1 MNKKTKDNQP
11 NQLKIISLGGF
22 GLVTKNMFIY
32 ETPKD
37 ILIIDCG
44 IGFPDEEMLGVDL
57 VIPDISYLK
66 NKKDKIRGIII
77 SHGHEDHFGALPFL
91 LPQLPKVP
99 IFASKLALAIIERK
113 LKENRVKADL
123 RLVDR
128 KRTLKLGDF
137 EVDFIQVTHSVPET
151 QHMFIKTPYGNIY
164 HGSDF
169 KFDWTPIDK
178 TNIEVEKMVEASEQG
193 VDLML
198 SDCLRS
204 EREGYTD
211 SEQALTEIFE
221 REIAKAKGRFIVTTM
236 SSNISRLKT
245 AIDVSR
251 ASGRKIALVGRS
263 IIEIIKIAR
272 RLGYLDLPK
281 EDEINLRK
289 VNNYPDE
296 KITLLVAGSQAQAG
310 SSLDRIAS
318 QTHHNIRIKPKDFV
332 VFSTDYIPGN
342 ESSMQTAIDLLMR
355 QGAEVSYMD
364 ISEDLHVSGHGA
376 RGDLA
381 LLINLVKPKFLL
393 PIGGGFRQMKQY
405 SLLAQRIGYQE
416 DKIILPSS
424 GDMIGV
430 NKEKTG
436 IIGQFEARDVMVDGL
451 GVGDVGNVVLRDRE
465 ILSQEGVVSAV
476 VMLDKNKMQ
485 TIEEPEVLSRGF
497 VYGQIKDGKEI
508 LSLAQKE
515 ISRIV
520 NGARKGISTR
530 DLKVAIQDSLEKFF
544 YSTTGRRPMVLLTII
559 EA

>member
-1 MNKKTKDNQP
+1 M
-11 NQLKIISLGGF
+11 
-22 GLVTKNMFIY
+22 VTKNMFVY

-37 ILIIDCG
+37 ILIVDCG

-66 NKKDKIRGIII
+66 DKKDKIRGIVI
-77 SHGHEDHFGALPFL
+77 SHGHEDHFGALPFI
-91 LPQLPKVP
+91 LPLLPKVP
-99 IFASKLALAIIERK
+99 IFSSKLALAIAERK
-113 LKENRVKADL
+113 LKENRIRADL
-123 RLVDR
+123 RVADR
-128 KRTLKLGDF
+128 TRPLNLGDF
-137 EVDFIQVTHSVPET
+137 EINFIQVTHSVPET
-151 QHMFIKTPYGNIY
+151 QHMFIKTPYGNVY

-178 TNIEVEKMVEASEQG
+178 TKIEVEKMVKASEQG

-204 EREGYTD
+204 EREGYTQ
-211 SEQALTEIFE
+211 SEQTLVEIFE

-245 AIDVSR
+245 AIDVSLAR
-251 ASGRKIALVGRS
+251 GRKVALVGRS
-263 IIEIIKIAR
+263 IIEVVKIGR
-272 RLGYLDLPK
+272 EFGYLNLPK
-281 EDEINLRK
+281 EMEVDIRK
-289 VNNYPDE
+289 INNYPDD
-296 KITLLVAGSQAQAG
+296 KITLLVAGSQAQSG

-318 QTHHNIRIKPKDFV
+318 QTHNDIRVKPGDFV

-342 ESSMQTAIDLLMR
+342 ESSIQAAIDLLMR
-355 QGAEVSYMD
+355 QGAQVSYMD

-381 LLINLVKPKFLL
+381 LLINLVKPGFLL

-416 DKIILPSS
+416 NKILLPSS
-424 GDMIGV
+424 GDMIGLA
-430 NKEKTG
+430 NKEAK
-436 IIGQFEARDVMVDGL
+436 IIGRFEARDVMVDGL

-465 ILSQEGVVSAV
+465 ILSREGVVSAV
-476 VMLDKNKMQ
+476 VMLDKNKMK

-520 NGARKGISTR
+520 NGAKKGSSTR

-544 YSTTGRRPMVLLTII
+544 YRTTGRRPMVLLTII

>member
-1 MNKKTKDNQP
+1 MNDSLNN
-11 NQLKIISLGGF
+11 NQLKIVSLGGF
-22 GLVTKNMFIY
+22 GLVTKNMFVY

-37 ILIIDCG
+37 ILIVDCG

-66 NKKDKIRGIII
+66 DKKDKIRGIVI
-77 SHGHEDHFGALPFL
+77 SHGHEDHFGALPFI
-91 LPQLPKVP
+91 LPLLPKVP
-99 IFASKLALAIIERK
+99 IFSSKLALAIAERK
-113 LKENRVKADL
+113 LKENRIQADL
-123 RLVDR
+123 RVADR
-128 KRTLKLGDF
+128 ARPLNLGDF
-137 EVDFIQVTHSVPET
+137 EINFIQVTHSVPET
-151 QHMFIKTPYGNIY
+151 QHMFIKTPYGNVY

-178 TNIEVEKMVEASEQG
+178 TKIEAEKMVKASEQG

-204 EREGYTD
+204 EREGYTQ
-211 SEQALTEIFE
+211 SEQTLVEIFE

-245 AIDVSR
+245 AIDVSLAR
-251 ASGRKIALVGRS
+251 GRKIALVGRS
-263 IIEIIKIAR
+263 IIEVVKIGR
-272 RLGYLDLPK
+272 EFGYLNLPK
-281 EDEINLRK
+281 EMEIDIRK
-289 VNNYPDE
+289 IKNYPDD
-296 KITLLVAGSQAQAG
+296 KVTLLVAGSQAQSG

-318 QTHHNIRIKPKDFV
+318 QTHNDIKVRPGDFV

-342 ESSMQTAIDLLMR
+342 ESSIQAAIDLLMR
-355 QGAEVSYMD
+355 QGAQVSYID

-416 DKIILPSS
+416 NNILLPSS
-424 GDMIGV
+424 GDVIGLA
-430 NKEKTG
+430 NKEAK
-436 IIGQFEARDVMVDGL
+436 IIGRFEARDVMVDGL

-465 ILSQEGVVSAV
+465 ILSREGVVSAV

-520 NGARKGISTR
+520 NGAKKGSSTR

-544 YSTTGRRPMVLLTII
+544 YRTTGRRPMVLLTII

>member
-1 MNKKTKDNQP
+1 MNKENTNQP
-11 NQLKIISLGGF
+11 HQLKIVSLGGF
-22 GLVTKNMFIY
+22 GLVTKNMFVY

-37 ILIIDCG
+37 IIIIDCG

-66 NKKDKIRGIII
+66 DKKEKIRGIIL

-91 LPQLPKVP
+91 LPLLPKVP
-99 IFASKLALAIIERK
+99 IFSSQLALSIVERK
-113 LKENRVKADL
+113 LKENRIQADL
-123 RLVDR
+123 RQVDR
-128 KRTLKLGDF
+128 TRTLTLGDF
-137 EVDFIQVTHSVPET
+137 QIDFIQVTHSVPEAL
-151 QHMFIKTPYGNIY
+151 HIYLKTPYGNVY

-178 TNIEVEKMVEASEQG
+178 TRIEVEKMVKASQEG

-204 EREGYTD
+204 EREGHTE
-211 SEQALTEIFE
+211 SEQTLVEIFE
-221 REIAKAKGRFIVTTM
+221 REISRAKGRFIVTTM

-245 AIDVSR
+245 AIDVSL
-251 ASGRKIALVGRS
+251 SCGRKIALVGRS
-263 IIEIIKIAR
+263 IIEIVKIGR
-272 RLGYLDLPK
+272 ELGYLDLP
-281 EDEINLRK
+281 ENMEVDSRK
-289 VNNYPDE
+289 ISNYPDN
-296 KITLLVAGSQAQAG
+296 KITLLVAGSQAQSG

-318 QTHHNIRIKPKDFV
+318 QTHQDIKIKTGDFV

-342 ESSMQTAIDLLMR
+342 ESSIQTVIDSLMR
-355 QGAEVSYMD
+355 QGAQVSYMD

-376 RGDLA
+376 RGDLS

-405 SLLAQRIGYQE
+405 SLLAQIIGYQE
-416 DKIILPSS
+416 DKILLPDS

-430 NKEKTG
+430 AQGRAKV
-436 IIGQFEARDVMVDGL
+436 IGRFEARNVMVDGL

-465 ILSQEGVVSAV
+465 ILSREGVVSAV
-476 VMLDKNKMQ
+476 VMLDKNRMQ
-485 TIEEPEVLSRGF
+485 VIQEPEVLSRGF

-515 ISRIV
+515 ISQIIKNV
-520 NGARKGISTR
+520 RKDSSVRG
-530 DLKVAIQDSLEKFF
+530 LKIAIQDSLEKFF
-544 YSTTGRRPMVLLTII
+544 YRTTGRRPMVLLTVI
-559 EA
+559 EI

>member
-1 MNKKTKDNQP
+1 MNNNNQTG
-11 NQLKIISLGGF
+11 QLKIVSLGGF
-22 GLVTKNMFIY
+22 GLVTKNMFVY

-37 ILIIDCG
+37 IIIVDCG

-66 NKKDKIRGIII
+66 DKKDKIRGIII

-91 LPQLPKVP
+91 LPSLPKVP
-99 IFASKLALAIIERK
+99 IFSSKLALAIAERK
-113 LKENRVKADL
+113 LKENRIMADL
-123 RLVDR
+123 RAADR
-128 KRTLKLGDF
+128 TTPLKLGDF
-137 EVDFIQVTHSVPET
+137 EINFIQVTHSVPET
-151 QHMFIKTPYGNIY
+151 QHMFIKTPYGNVY

-178 TNIEVEKMVEASEQG
+178 TRVEVEKMVEASSQG

-204 EREGYTD
+204 EREGYTQ
-211 SEQALTEIFE
+211 SEQTLVEIFE

-245 AIDVSR
+245 AIDASLSR
-251 ASGRKIALVGRS
+251 GRKIAMAGRS
-263 IIEIIKIAR
+263 IIEVVKIGR
-272 RLGYLDLPK
+272 EFGYLNLPK
-281 EDEINLRK
+281 EMEVDIRK
-289 VNNYPDE
+289 VANYPDD
-296 KITLLVAGSQAQAG
+296 KITLLVAGSQAQSG

-318 QTHHNIRIKPKDFV
+318 QTHNDIRIKPGDFV

-342 ESSMQTAIDLLMR
+342 ESSIQTVIDLLMR
-355 QGAEVSYMD
+355 QGAQVSYMD

-416 DKIILPSS
+416 DKILLPSS
-424 GDMIGV
+424 GDMIGLV
-430 NKEKTG
+430 NQEAK
-436 IIGQFEARDVMVDGL
+436 IIGRFEARDVMVDGL

-465 ILSQEGVVSAV
+465 VLSREGVVSAV

-485 TIEEPEVLSRGF
+485 TIQEPEVLSRGF
-497 VYGQIKDGKEI
+497 VYGQIRDGKEI

-520 NGARKGISTR
+520 NGAKKGSSVR

-544 YSTTGRRPMVLLTII
+544 YRTTGRRPMVLLTII

>member
-1 MNKKTKDNQP
+1 MNSDNSRTD
-11 NQLKIISLGGF
+11 QLKIVSLGGF
-22 GLVTKNMFIY
+22 GLVTKNMFVY

-37 ILIIDCG
+37 IIIVDCG

-66 NKKDKIRGIII
+66 DKKDKIRGIVI

-91 LPQLPKVP
+91 LPLLPKVP
-99 IFASKLALAIIERK
+99 IFSSKLALAIAERK
-113 LKENRVKADL
+113 LKENRIRADL
-123 RLVDR
+123 RVADR
-128 KRTLKLGDF
+128 TKPLKLGDF
-137 EVDFIQVTHSVPET
+137 EINFIQVTHSVPET
-151 QHMFIKTPYGNIY
+151 QHMFIKTPYGNVY

-178 TNIEVEKMVEASEQG
+178 SKIEVKKMVEASHEG

-204 EREGYTD
+204 EREGYTE
-211 SEQALTEIFE
+211 SEQTLVEIFE
-221 REIAKAKGRFIVTTM
+221 REIAKARGRFIVTTM

-245 AIDVSR
+245 AIDVSLAR
-251 ASGRKIALVGRS
+251 GRKVALAGRS
-263 IIEIIKIAR
+263 IIEVVKIGREFGYLNLPKDMEVDVRKIA
-272 RLGYLDLPK
+272 
-281 EDEINLRK
+281 
-289 VNNYPDE
+289 NYPDD
-296 KITLLVAGSQAQAG
+296 KITLLVAGSQAQSG

-318 QTHHNIRIKPKDFV
+318 QTHDNIRIKPGDFV

-342 ESSMQTAIDLLMR
+342 ESSIQTVIDLLMR

-416 DKIILPSS
+416 DKVLLPSS
-424 GDMIGV
+424 GDVIGLA
-430 NKEKTG
+430 NQEAK
-436 IIGQFEARDVMVDGL
+436 IIGRFEARDVMVDGL

-465 ILSQEGVVSAV
+465 ILSREGVVSAV

-485 TIEEPEVLSRGF
+485 TIQEPAVLSRGF
-497 VYGQIKDGKEI
+497 VYGQIRDGKEI
-508 LSLAQKE
+508 LLLAQKE
-515 ISRIV
+515 ISRII
-520 NGARKGISTR
+520 NGAQKGSGVR

-544 YSTTGRRPMVLLTII
+544 YRTTGRRPMVLLTII
-559 EA
+559 EI